1 MDVQLKE
8 LIEKIKIEG
17 VKSAEE
23 RAAEIVAGAEKRAS
37 QLVEAARREAE
48 QIVGQAKEEAARSER
63 SGREALKQAA
73 RDLLLN
79 LRGSITRVFTAL
91 VEAET
96 TKVYDGK
103 ALEEAIVA
111 VMKSWDGSELKEL
124 AVLLPEDKLK
134 TLEGGLRARLS
145 DELKKGL
152 EIRPS
157 AAARAGFVVSEKSG
171 NAYYNFTSQAIA
183 EVLSDYLNPRLA
195 EIVREEGS
203 AS

>member
-48 QIVGQAKEEAARSER
+48 QIVGQAKEE
-63 SGREALKQAA
+63 AA